1 MTWAFNMDKQS
12 NQKHD
17 AHPILKDGVWESARV
32 LDARGAV
39 GPRHDIE
46 SILDAGEAAE
56 LAIAKLRQQGQ
67 ETLVQQ
73 QVMYNKLRKFTD
85 NPWVLTR
92 SETNWSYLEIISRIH
107 KKNFYEI
114 IECSSSFPG
123 ERRENR
129 KKSYL
134 KRIVQETPALV
145 TLEQIVRSEE

>member
-32 LDARGAV
+32 FGNEVSEASRIADSRSLDARGAV

-46 SILDAGEAAE
+46 RILDAGEAAE

-92 SETNWSYLEIISRIH
+92 SETNWSYLEIISHIH

-114 IECSSSFPG
+114 IECSSSFH
-123 ERRENR
+123 
-129 KKSYL
+129 
-134 KRIVQETPALV
+134 
-145 TLEQIVRSEE
+145 

>member
-1 MTWAFNMDKQS
+1 MGFGKALVSSETKFPRPRESQ
-12 NQKHD
+12 
-17 AHPILKDGVWESARV
+17 ILEV

-46 SILDAGEAAE
+46 RILDAGEAAE

-114 IECSSSFPG
+114 IECFSSSL
-123 ERRENR
+123 ERGA
-129 KKSYL
+129 
-134 KRIVQETPALV
+134 RIE
-145 TLEQIVRSEE
+145 RSHI